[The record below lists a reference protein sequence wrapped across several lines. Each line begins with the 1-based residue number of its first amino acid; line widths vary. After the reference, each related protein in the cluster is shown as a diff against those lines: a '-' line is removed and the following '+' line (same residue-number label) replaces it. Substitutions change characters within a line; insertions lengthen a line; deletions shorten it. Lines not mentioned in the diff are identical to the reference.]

1 MSTSSS
7 SHNWIWIWSFR
18 AVDVTQSARYQCI
31 AQRKHREDTSLDSTG
46 VTKTSQKQAFLGNA
60 DHVDDSLATLR
71 IAPFVSSDDFS
82 PGFQDATS
90 TTSSAQGHRRRSTLH
105 QKVHASPFKMVYD
118 WENKEEI
125 CYRMYIEEKKSLEEI
140 MEYMKEEFKFTPS

>member
-1 MSTSSS
+1 M
-7 SHNWIWIWSFR
+7 I
-18 AVDVTQSARYQCI
+18 
-31 AQRKHREDTSLDSTG
+31 SL
-46 VTKTSQKQAFLGNA
+46 
-60 DHVDDSLATLR
+60 
-71 IAPFVSSDDFS
+71 

-105 QKVHASPFKMVYD
+105 HQRERVHAASPSKMVYD

>member
-1 MSTSSS
+1 
-7 SHNWIWIWSFR
+7 
-18 AVDVTQSARYQCI
+18 
-31 AQRKHREDTSLDSTG
+31 
-46 VTKTSQKQAFLGNA
+46 VTKTSQKQAFLGKA
-60 DHVDDSLATLR
+60 DHVDGSLATLR
-71 IAPFVSSDDFS
+71 IAPFGSSDDFS